1 MSQFD
6 TLFQELASTRLH
18 LEDLRRGGGSFGER
32 AELGRQLVHLRA
44 EIARYREQ
52 WS

>member
-6 TLFQELASTRLH
+6 TLLQELASTRLH
-18 LEDLRRGGGSFGER
+18 LEDLRRLGGSFGER
-32 AELGRQLVHLRA
+32 SELSSQLVRLRA

>member
-18 LEDLRRGGGSFGER
+18 LEDLRRQGGSLGER
-32 AELGRQLVHLRA
+32 AELNLQLLHLPR
-44 EIARYREQ
+44 
-52 WS
+52 